1 MAKTKKQIQKEIDV
15 NLIGMIIGFLLMFTA
30 IYCAISKTT
39 SKSNFKI
46 IKKYECA
53 SPYGTSFKS
62 VCGIVQNNGSE
73 SGRVSVMVDYY
84 DSDNIKVDSDIKSL
98 TVDGDGGKAKF
109 KTSGTQAHYSAYRVY
124 ID

>member
-46 IKKYECA
+46 IKEYECT
-53 SPYGTSFKS
+53 GNFGGKS
-62 VCGIVQNNGSE
+62 ICGIIQNNGSK
-73 SGRVSVMVDYY
+73 SRGVSVEVDYY
-84 DSDNIKVDSDIKSL
+84 DSDNIKVDHGMDFL
-98 TVDGDGGKAKF
+98 TVDGNGGKAKF
-109 KTSGTQAHYSAYRVY
+109 KTTGIRTPYSAYRVY